1 MGRLFSILVTIVLMS
16 ACNDAP
22 GRQTAPPSRT
32 PDGMKAQVLDA
43 ATFFRAIVGEY
54 DILEAGPLGG
64 PLQKFE
70 NYVGT
75 VEIFDGE
82 VGLTFPYCPPSGG
95 CLPGYAFFLLEDVTV
110 TTVGTTTTFVATLD
124 DGSVGRFQ
132 WTGGD
137 GAPVFVNEQ
146 LAHSDGSRKAIEY
159 HLRRR

>member
-1 MGRLFSILVTIVLMS
+1 MGRLFSILATIVLVS

-32 PDGMKAQVLDA
+32 PGGTEPQVLDA
-43 ATFFRAIVGEY
+43 GTFFRSIVGEY
-54 DILEAGPLGG
+54 DIPEAGPVGG

-70 NYVGT
+70 DYVGT

-82 VGLTFPYCPPSGG
+82 VGLTFPYCPPGEG

-110 TTVGTTTTFVATLD
+110 TTDGTTTTFVATLD
-124 DGSVGRFQ
+124 DGSVGRFH

-146 LAHSDGSRKAIEY
+146 LEHSDGSRKAIEY
-159 HLRRR
+159 HLRPR